1 MEKTKVTFANDS
13 RTITIDF
20 EYNKENGNLDYNT
33 IIEPPFDN
41 PDDVNDG
48 SLLVYLANTFM
59 QSLVPSQE
67 FNESAE

>member
-1 MEKTKVTFANDS
+1 MEKTKVTFVNDS

-33 IIEPPFDN
+33 VIEPPFDN

-67 FNESAE
+67 FNESVE

>member
-33 IIEPPFDN
+33 VIEPPFDN

>member
-20 EYNKENGNLDYNT
+20 EYSKENGNLDYNT
-33 IIEPPFDN
+33 VIEPPFDN

>member
-20 EYNKENGNLDYNT
+20 EYNKENENLDYNT
-33 IIEPPFDN
+33 VIEPPFDN